1 MAINVTQQ
9 RMAWGLKELSES
21 LGLSVGFLRKE
32 VKAGSLPAKRL
43 GRRVVVL
50 QQDLNSYL
58 ASQPVQI
65 VADAK

>member
-1 MAINVTQQ
+1 MKENVTQK

-21 LGLSVGFLRKE
+21 LGLSVGFLRKQ

-50 QQDLNSYL
+50 DHHLRSYL
-58 ASQPVQI
+58 ASEPVENSM
-65 VADAK
+65 KL